1 MPRKN
6 SLKQAD
12 IQKEITRSVK
22 SLVDFTKQNTVM
34 NIVEC
39 ARTGKLTINDEELKK
54 LTNLLELSVEQS
66 FSKGFK
72 EVEVAIKNLSDRL

>member
-1 MPRKN
+1 MPKKN

-12 IQKEITRSVK
+12 IQREITRGVK

-34 NIVEC
+34 NVVES
-39 ARTGKLTINDEELKK
+39 ARSGQLEINDSELAK

-72 EVEVAIKNLSDRL
+72 EIEVAIENLSNKL